1 MAYFD
6 KTKDTELITDAS
18 PSGLSAILAQKATR
32 TEHRKIVAYISRSL
46 SDVERR
52 YSQTEREALAIV
64 WAIERLHIY
73 LYGGHFTLIT
83 DCKPVELIL
92 NNPQSRPPA
101 RIERWNLRLQ
111 DYDFDVSYTKG
122 LASPSD
128 FLSRHFP
135 VNDKTEDKHFQTIAD
150 NYVRFLTHHAVPK
163 AMTLPEIQQATKA
176 DPTLQF
182 LGKLITTSQWHDID
196 SVDIQANPNVN
207 AVDLKAFQ
215 KVKNEL
221 TINEHYGVILR
232 GSCIVLLR
240 SLRLQAI
247 HIAHEGQG
255 LVKTKQLL
263 REKVWYPGID
273 KLAKQAVDNCILC
286 QANGPN
292 SHPEPLRMSTLPP
305 EP

>member
-101 RIERWNLRLQ
+101 RIERWNLCLQ
-111 DYDFDVSYTKG
+111 D
-122 LASPSD
+122 
-128 FLSRHFP
+128 
-135 VNDKTEDKHFQTIAD
+135 
-150 NYVRFLTHHAVPK
+150 
-163 AMTLPEIQQATKA
+163 
-176 DPTLQF
+176 
-182 LGKLITTSQWHDID
+182 
-196 SVDIQANPNVN
+196 
-207 AVDLKAFQ
+207 
-215 KVKNEL
+215 
-221 TINEHYGVILR
+221 
-232 GSCIVLLR
+232 
-240 SLRLQAI
+240 
-247 HIAHEGQG
+247 
-255 LVKTKQLL
+255 
-263 REKVWYPGID
+263 
-273 KLAKQAVDNCILC
+273 
-286 QANGPN
+286 
-292 SHPEPLRMSTLPP
+292 
-305 EP
+305 